1 MGHVEKFF
9 NKMMP
14 AFMKFA
20 NSKIVSALKD
30 GFVLT
35 MPLTLIGSVFM
46 LIGNFPISNWNGI
59 MESIFG
65 AGWAAPLNQVT
76 GATFD
81 IIALVGVFGI
91 AYSYAKSYDIDAVPS
106 GILGIISFLIVSK
119 SFVVSESGE
128 VINGVIPK
136 AWTAGQGMITAIL
149 VGLAVGAIYSLCIRK
164 NLRIKMPESVP
175 PGVSNAFSALIPGFI
190 IATLSMMVYIIC
202 DKTKGISM
210 TEIIYEILQIPMQ
223 NLSDSLVGI
232 IIIMALISIFW
243 WFGLHGPNIVM
254 GIMAP
259 ILTANSLANQAVI
272 NAGQSLV
279 VGENAKI
286 VTVQMVDI
294 YAKFGGAGITLGLII
309 AALIVAKSRQVK
321 ELSKMALVPG
331 IFNINEPVIF
341 GLPIVF
347 NPLMIIPFILVP
359 ILAVLM
365 TYFSITLGFI
375 EPFLAVQV
383 PWTTPPIVSGF
394 LLSGWQGAVLQI
406 AILAMSIFMYLPF
419 VKLQDKVSYNEENKV
434 NEDTNQ

>member
-1 MGHVEKFF
+1 MGHVEKVF

-20 NSKIVSALKD
+20 NSKVVSALKD

-106 GILGIISFLIVSK
+106 GILGIISFLIVSN

-190 IATLSMMVYIIC
+190 IATLSMIVYIVC
-202 DKTKGISM
+202 DKLKGISM

-232 IIIMALISIFW
+232 VVIMALISIFW

-259 ILTANSLANQAVI
+259 ILTANSLGNQAVVD
-272 NAGQSLV
+272 AGQSLV
-279 VGENAKI
+279 VGENAKV

-359 ILAVLM
+359 IFAVLM

-383 PWTTPPIVSGF
+383 PWTTPSIISGF

-406 AILAMSIFMYLPF
+406 AILAMSVFMYLPF

-434 NEDTNQ
+434 NGATN

>member
-1 MGHVEKFF
+1 MGQVEKFF

-20 NSKIVSALKD
+20 NSKVVSALKD

-106 GILGIISFLIVSK
+106 GILGIISFLIVSN

-190 IATLSMMVYIIC
+190 IATLSMIVYIVC
-202 DKTKGISM
+202 DKLKGISM

-232 IIIMALISIFW
+232 VVIMALISIFW

-259 ILTANSLANQAVI
+259 ILTANSLANQAVVD
-272 NAGQSLV
+272 AGQSLV
-279 VGENAKI
+279 VGENAKV

-359 ILAVLM
+359 IFAVLM

-383 PWTTPPIVSGF
+383 PWTTPSIISGF

-406 AILAMSIFMYLPF
+406 AILAMSVFMYLPF

-434 NEDTNQ
+434 NGATN

>member
-259 ILTANSLANQAVI
+259 ILTANSLANQAVV

-309 AALIVAKSRQVK
+309 AALIVARSRQVK

-383 PWTTPPIVSGF
+383 PWTTPPIISGF

-434 NEDTNQ
+434 TN